1 MAKKKTNQTDSNFEN
16 VESAL
21 SRVELF
27 IEKNQKRITYVL
39 FAIVIVVF
47 GYFGFAK
54 FIAQPKAETAFEEI
68 FIAERYFEQDSFQL
82 ALEGDGVNYG
92 FLDIIDNYRRTPAG
106 NLAFYYAGISYLNLG
121 EFEAAIEYLNRF
133 SADDV
138 MLEANAVGAIG
149 DSYLELDD
157 LKSAV
162 KNYEK
167 AAKIADN
174 DFLSPIFLMKAGKT
188 YEIDGQYQKALD
200 IYNRIE
206 TEYYGTREQRNIE
219 KYQARVE
226 MKMQ

>member
-1 MAKKKTNQTDSNFEN
+1 MAKKKTNQNESNFEN

-21 SRVELF
+21 TRAELF
-27 IEKNQKRITYVL
+27 IEKNQKHITYVL

-47 GYFGFAK
+47 GYFGFNK

-68 FIAERYFEQDSFQL
+68 FIAERHFEQDSFQL
-82 ALEGDGVNYG
+82 ALEGDGINYG
-92 FLDIIDNYRRTPAG
+92 FLDIIDNYQRTPAG
-106 NLAFYYAGISYLNLG
+106 NLAFYYAGVSYLNLG
-121 EFEAAIEYLNRF
+121 EYEAAIEYLDRF

-149 DSYLELDD
+149 DAYLELND
-157 LKSAV
+157 LKAAV
-162 KNYEK
+162 KHYEK
-167 AAKIADN
+167 AAKIANN

-188 YEIDGQYQKALD
+188 YEMNEQYQKALD

-206 TEYYGTREQRNIE
+206 TEYYGTSEQREIE

-226 MKMQ
+226 MKLQ